1 MNQLKRIL
9 IATIALT
16 LSWASTAQSSYPDRG
31 VRMIVTWPAGSPLD
45 VAVRAVSQGITEK
58 LKQPVIV
65 DNRPGANGLI
75 GTDIG
80 VRSPADGYTIISG
93 NVETLAINP
102 HVYANIKYDPM
113 KDLEPVAMLGKLPLV
128 LMVRSELAA
137 STGNELVQLARSKPG
152 KLTYGSWGVGSV
164 GHLGIAMAE
173 QSAGVDMLHVPFQG
187 AAPALSAL
195 VGNQIDMML
204 FTVPYA
210 EQQQKAGKVKLI
222 GASSGARSSV
232 YPHVATLNE
241 QGFRNVNAEQWV
253 GFFVPKNT
261 PQNIKDILSKD
272 ISSYVASS
280 AGQKT
285 LREIGFDPVI
295 ATPAEMAV
303 MVKADYERWGKLIK
317 DKSVQVK

>member
-1 MNQLKRIL
+1 MSQLKRIL

-58 LKQPVIV
+58 L
-65 DNRPGANGLI
+65 
-75 GTDIG
+75 
-80 VRSPADGYTIISG
+80 
-93 NVETLAINP
+93 
-102 HVYANIKYDPM
+102 
-113 KDLEPVAMLGKLPLV
+113 
-128 LMVRSELAA
+128 
-137 STGNELVQLARSKPG
+137 NELVQLARSKPG

-173 QSAGVDMLHVPFQG
+173 QSAGIDMLHVPFQG

-261 PQNIKDILSKD
+261 PQSIKDTLSKD